1 MKLYNYFRS
10 SASFRVRI
18 ALNLKGLPYEYAVV
32 HLTRDGGQQF
42 DPAFRAIN
50 PDALI
55 PVLDDDGRTVTQSL
69 AIIEYLEE
77 THPEPPLLPG
87 TALDRAYVRSLALS
101 IACEIHP
108 LNNLRVLRYLVR
120 DLKATD
126 EQKNAWYRHWVE
138 QGLAAIEARLVAEK
152 QIRQVLAGRRG
163 DARGRRHRSPDI
175 QREAVRLSARPCAD
189 RHGDLRSLHGTA
201 GIRRRAARAPAR
213 RRMSFRTGRLRA

>member
-18 ALNLKGLPYEYAVV
+18 ALNLKGLPYEYSVV

-42 DPAFRAIN
+42 APAFLAVN

-55 PVLDDDGRTVTQSL
+55 PVLEDDGERVTQSL

-77 THPEPPLLPG
+77 THPQPPLLPAG
-87 TALDRAYVRSLALS
+87 AVDRAYVRSIALA

-120 DLKATD
+120 DLKVSD
-126 EQKNAWYRHWVE
+126 DQKNAWYRHWVE

-152 QIRQVLAGRRG
+152 KFGRFALG
-163 DARGRRHRSPDI
+163 DAVTLADVVIVPQIFNARRFDCRLDHVPTVMGIFDRCMELPAFI
-175 QREAVRLSARPCAD
+175 EAQ
-189 RHGDLRSLHGTA
+189 
-201 GIRRRAARAPAR
+201 PAR
-213 RRMSFRTGRLRA
+213 QPDAE

>member
-69 AIIEYLEE
+69 AIMEYLEE
-77 THPEPPLLPG
+77 THPEPPLLPK
-87 TALDRAYVRSLALS
+87 APLDRAYVRSIALA

-120 DLKATD
+120 DLKVSD

-152 QIRQVLAGRRG
+152 KFGRYTLGDAGHAGR
-163 DARGRRHRSPDI
+163 RRHRSADL
-175 QREAVRLSARPCAD
+175 QCEAIRLPARPCAD
-189 RHGDLRSLHGTA
+189 RDGDLRSLHG
-201 GIRRRAARAPAR
+201 AAR
-213 RRMSFRTGRLRA
+213 LR